1 MKTTPEALKDLYV
14 ALGGDASAVADA
26 STSVDVLNAIAEK
39 LDGEGGAVLNPD
51 AIENITAVAGN
62 AGGGVKW
69 LAAYK
74 GTGED
79 LNFSKEEMQ
88 AVIDAVRE
96 SETSVPVLYGTAKM
110 GQEEITDYAGG
121 FKVGTSASGATL
133 TFAID
138 VLVVQVV
145 LDATDVTTA
154 VTVKSNGTDVTA
166 MVTFTEMNLGV
177 VKAA

>member
-39 LDGEGGAVLNPD
+39 LGGEGGAVLNPD

-62 AGGGVKW
+62 AGGVQW
-69 LAAYK
+69 LAEYK

-79 LNFSKEEMQ
+79 LSYTKEEIQ
-88 AVIDAVRE
+88 ALIDALRE
-96 SETSVPVLYGTAKM
+96 SEASVPIIYATAKM
-110 GQEEITDYAGG
+110 GAQEETGYAGG
-121 FKVGTSASGATL
+121 AKTALFKSSARLDFTIGIMAVTV
-133 TFAID
+133 A
-138 VLVVQVV
+138 
-145 LDATDVTTA
+145 LDATDVATA
-154 VTVKSNGTDVTA
+154 VTVKSGGTDIST
-166 MVTFTEMNLGV
+166 MVKFTELNLGV